1 MRSPERTYPMGARM
15 ICHALGFT
23 YERRALATP
32 ANVVAG
38 ILTHKCSCWWLSPFS
53 ALPLSLAERRYS
65 LECCVCVCVFF
76 VPFHSIAI
84 WPPPTYF
91 PHLIPPNAP
100 VSFASTLLPL
110 RLRPP
115 PVSASSRC
123 VWLVSIYIISAS
135 DRRGHLR
142 CRQAKKTRAS
152 QELTS

>member
-1 MRSPERTYPMGARM
+1 MRSPKRTYPMGARM
-15 ICHALGFT
+15 ICHALEFT

-76 VPFHSIAI
+76 RS
-84 WPPPTYF
+84 
-91 PHLIPPNAP
+91 
-100 VSFASTLLPL
+100 LPL
-110 RLRPP
+110 HRYMATTHIFSTSHSAQCPRFLRFNAVAPKATSTTCLGQQQ
-115 PVSASSRC
+115 VC

-152 QELTS
+152 

>member
-15 ICHALGFT
+15 ICHALEFT

-38 ILTHKCSCWWLSPFS
+38 ILTHKCSCWRLSPFS

-65 LECCVCVCVFF
+65 LECCVCVCVFSF
-76 VPFHSIAI
+76 PSTPSLYGHHPHIFHISFRPMPPFPS
-84 WPPPTYF
+84 
-91 PHLIPPNAP
+91 LQRCC
-100 VSFASTLLPL
+100 PL

-152 QELTS
+152 